1 MFFGKMGW
9 KRGYG
14 ERLHK
19 SVAPFMKA
27 SGRGARNMG
36 MGGLASS
43 VTSVTPGRGRIE
55 GSKINQGLMKSAWQK
70 SWPLPHRSLK
80 SLSDN

>member
-1 MFFGKMGW
+1 MKNLYYLREDIMFFGKMGW

-14 ERLHK
+14 ERWHK

-36 MGGLASS
+36 MG
-43 VTSVTPGRGRIE
+43 R
-55 GSKINQGLMKSAWQK
+55 
-70 SWPLPHRSLK
+70 
-80 SLSDN
+80 